1 MPSKNRGERN
11 VAVATAPKEKESPC
25 RGEHPRRHI
34 VLPLPPSRSC
44 HFNQEPLLDFDEQAP
59 RRPSRR
65 NAFDL
70 KKRKQKKV
78 QLTRPTSA
86 FIPSHLPPP
95 PPLPLPDRVRSTKT
109 QGHGYPPPPTRP
121 YPTRN
126 QIKRT
131 QSSSCVTW

>member
-11 VAVATAPKEKESPC
+11 VAAATASKDKESPC
-25 RGEHPRRHI
+25 RGEHPRKHI

-44 HFNQEPLLDFDEQAP
+44 HFYAGTATRL
-59 RRPSRR
+59 RRT
-65 NAFDL
+65 N
-70 KKRKQKKV
+70 
-78 QLTRPTSA
+78 SA
-86 FIPSHLPPP
+86 KAIEEERLRLEEEKAEEGATYQTHLCLIPSHLPPP

-109 QGHGYPPPPTRP
+109 QGHGSPPPPTRP
-121 YPTRN
+121 YPTCN